1 VADLAKLAKLQ
12 TQKQW
17 SWRIWESLVCYA
29 NAQDDRG
36 KAALQKVGDF
46 KTMLSECMNWIGG
59 GNEDVE
65 ACLDMKEGASL
76 NDLETR
82 YRADIR
88 RVLTWLS
95 DPDQHSELA
104 ARTARFLGV
113 YGASVKMAI
122 SANPTFDSE
131 DADEPLLMEWPEPC
145 ESVVAPVC
153 KFILDQIESHDI
165 EGEVLRDVIPIGLCG
180 RSGCDRFFVIE
191 RTGRR
196 FCSSKC
202 RAGAYQGKLT
212 KEQRA
217 ARMRKYRATL
227 KEQERVWIQK
237 RKNRK

>member
-1 VADLAKLAKLQ
+1 MAKLAKLQ
-12 TQKQW
+12 TRKQW
-17 SWRIWESLVCYA
+17 PRRIWASLVCYA

-36 KAALQKVGDF
+36 KAALQKVRDF
-46 KTMLSECMNWIGG
+46 QTILSECMNWIGG

-65 ACLDMKEGASL
+65 ACLDMKEGAPL

-165 EGEVLRDVIPIGLCG
+165 EGEALRDVIPIGLCG
-180 RSGCDRFFVIE
+180 RSGCGRFFVRE
-191 RTGRR
+191 RAGRGR
-196 FCSSKC
+196 FCSDKC
-202 RAGAYQGKLT
+202 RAGAYQEKLT

-217 ARMRKYRATL
+217 ARMRKYRATR
-227 KEQERVWIQK
+227 KEQENGWIKK
-237 RKNRK
+237 RKSSK

>member
-1 VADLAKLAKLQ
+1 LAKLAKLP
-12 TQKQW
+12 TRKLL
-17 SWRIWESLVCYA
+17 SRRIWGSLVSYA

-36 KAALQKVGDF
+36 KAAPHFQTL
-46 KTMLSECMNWIGG
+46 LSNCMDWIGG
-59 GNEDVE
+59 DKDDIAE
-65 ACLDMKEGASL
+65 CRDMRDGTSL
-76 NDLETR
+76 NDLASRHRT
-82 YRADIR
+82 DIR

-95 DPDQHSELA
+95 GPDQHSELA
-104 ARTARFLGV
+104 ARAARFLSVYAVGV
-113 YGASVKMAI
+113 RMDI
-122 SANPTFDSE
+122 SANGDYKG
-131 DADEPLLMEWPEPC
+131 DADDPLLMEWPEPC

-165 EGEVLRDVIPIGLCG
+165 EGEALRDVIPIGLCG

-202 RAGAYQGKLT
+202 RAGAHQDKLT

-227 KEQERVWIQK
+227 KELRNKPIRFPK
-237 RKNRK
+237 RKSGR

>member
-1 VADLAKLAKLQ
+1 LAKLAKLQ
-12 TQKQW
+12 TRKQW
-17 SWRIWESLVCYA
+17 SREIWESLVCYA
-29 NAQDDRG
+29 NDQDDRG
-36 KAALQKVGDF
+36 KAALQKVRDF

-95 DPDQHSELA
+95 GPDQHGELA
-104 ARTARFLGV
+104 ARASRCLSVYAAGV
-113 YGASVKMAI
+113 RMDI
-122 SANPTFDSE
+122 SENTSYKA
-131 DADEPLLMEWPEPC
+131 DADEPLLMEWPDAC
-145 ESVVAPVC
+145 ESVIAPVC

-180 RSGCDRFFVIE
+180 RSGCDRFFMIE
-191 RTGRR
+191 RVGRRR

-202 RAGAYQGKLT
+202 RAGDYQEKLP
-212 KEQRA
+212 KDEKA
-217 ARMRKYRATL
+217 ARMRKHRATL
-227 KEQERVWIQK
+227 KEQESKWIQK
-237 RKNRK
+237 GKSRK